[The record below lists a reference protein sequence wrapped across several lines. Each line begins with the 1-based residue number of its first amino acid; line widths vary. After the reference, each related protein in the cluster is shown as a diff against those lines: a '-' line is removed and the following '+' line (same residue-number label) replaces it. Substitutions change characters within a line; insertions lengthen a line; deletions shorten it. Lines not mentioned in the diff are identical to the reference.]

1 YSCVRI
7 PELFLVNLGIPSNV
21 PTTVDVSP
29 QLPAAPPTLIP
40 AIHLCSHLHIY
51 LHAKK
56 PNTVALSS
64 DSFGCGWIQRD
75 DDSFILESGSFLWT
89 DGPISPQASELG
101 FILQRKPHLYSP
113 DWLCPQCNT
122 APEDI
127 NHLWTCPYILPEL
140 NPCMT
145 HRKEIAKFRDDCIS
159 AFSSLK
165 TLPNSFCDD
174 FSALDCWDFNTPS
187 ASCLWLTRGLLPAHL
202 TTFLKD
208 YFLLS
213 TIYKIVSPLLNDF
226 QLELY
231 GEIWLCRNVLFHA
244 WEESQ
249 GISASSK
256 SKTKDGLSSNSSVTS
271 SHHHH
276 SSLASVPQD
285 SWISWISSS
294 IIWGGSWISHLDFLR
309 RLTVQPLR
317 IVLW

>member
-1 YSCVRI
+1 MLPI
-7 PELFLVNLGIPSNV
+7 L
-21 PTTVDVSP
+21 TTL
-29 QLPAAPPTLIP
+29 Q
-40 AIHLCSHLHIY
+40 
-51 LHAKK
+51 
-56 PNTVALSS
+56 
-64 DSFGCGWIQRD
+64 
-75 DDSFILESGSFLWT
+75 
-89 DGPISPQASELG
+89 
-101 FILQRKPHLYSP
+101 QRKPHLYSP

-145 HRKEIAKFRDDCIS
+145 HRKEIAKFRDDCIA

-165 TLPNSFCDD
+165 TLPTSFSDA
-174 FSALDCWDFNTPS
+174 FLVLDCWNYESPS
-187 ASCLWLTRGLLPAHL
+187 SSCLWLTRELLPAHL

-208 YFLLS
+208 YFPLS
-213 TIYKIVSPLLNDF
+213 VIYKVISPLLNDF

-231 GEIWLCRNVLFHA
+231 GEIWLCYNVLFHA

-256 SKTKDGLSSNSSVTS
+256 IKGGPSSNSPIVS
-271 SHHHH
+271 SHHHN

-294 IIWGGSWISHLDFLR
+294 IIRDQEDELGSDQEEVNNIENHYDYY
-309 RLTVQPLR
+309 
-317 IVLW
+317 